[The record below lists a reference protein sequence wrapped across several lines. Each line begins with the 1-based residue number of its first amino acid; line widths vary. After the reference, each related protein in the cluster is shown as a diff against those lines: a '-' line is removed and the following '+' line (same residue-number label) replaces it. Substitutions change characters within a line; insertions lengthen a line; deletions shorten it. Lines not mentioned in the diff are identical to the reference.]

1 MLQGGL
7 PLYFLPA
14 RASSPNADETP
25 PLLLPQ
31 TGESLQ
37 HPSLQG
43 EPQLDLLLIP
53 CASSSTR
60 VLTRS
65 PTLRSCGQR
74 GGEGSIAKGLG

>member
-7 PLYFLPA
+7 PLYFLPEVT
-14 RASSPNADETP
+14 SSLDADEAH

-31 TGESLQ
+31 TGKSLQ

-43 EPQLDLLLIP
+43 QPQLDLPLIP

-60 VLTRS
+60 VLTIS
-65 PTLRSCGQR
+65 PTLRSCSQR
-74 GGEGSIAKGLG
+74 GGEGSIANGLG